1 MRTSVIK
8 LMGFRYVLLLA
19 LAIQWGCTANP
30 LVEAANQKIQQ
41 GDRLSADE
49 QLSQALKADP
59 NSAAI
64 QSQLIQNRNR
74 ILAALWPQFDTA
86 LANRQ
91 LPVAREILLEVEKI
105 DPRNSRLLSAK
116 QLLVDASA
124 KPSQAVGS
132 TSDAVL
138 LQDKGRRLPS
148 LEFRDAPLRSVLDA
162 LGKLGAISFIFDK
175 DVRTDTKI
183 TISLRDVTTS
193 EALRAV
199 LLTQQLESKAL
210 NETSV
215 VIFPATAPKIRDYV
229 ELQTRSFYLNNIEA
243 KQAQAL
249 IKALVKTRDVF
260 IDEKLNLM
268 VIKDTPAAISYAEKL
283 IESVD
288 LAEPEV
294 VLDVVVLE
302 ISNSKAQEIGLRY
315 PSQFQLG
322 LPTAGSA
329 VQALTRDNWKD
340 QIVSTASPSLL
351 ATLKANFGE
360 TNLLSNPSIRVKN
373 REKARIHIGEKLPVF
388 TSSFTQGSS
397 SATGTNT
404 NAFSTQI
411 SFLEVGLKLDVEPLI
426 YLQNEV
432 SIKLGL
438 EVSNVIERVLGPA
451 DSVGYRIGTR
461 NTVTSLRLRD
471 GETQIIAGLIRD
483 DDRKSAIGIPG
494 LAQLPLLGRLFGSHA
509 NDVDKTEIVLM
520 ITPRIVRSIDPPA
533 AGLRRINAGTDSSV
547 GAPPVRL
554 SAKASIAVAAAGVA
568 GAGGARSAQPSS
580 RPDAVP
586 ATGGDPIIA
595 VANADPNV
603 PTGDSPSLNTIS
615 ISMAAPDSVAANS
628 EFDFVIAASPATGDT
643 VVELVLAGDA
653 VTMPDGGRGTILI
666 NLTGDQTVVRLKALA
681 VNRSSTIS
689 VAAVRNA
696 RGSLS
701 LATATPVV
709 TIRTAP

>member
-1 MRTSVIK
+1 M
-8 LMGFRYVLLLA
+8 
-19 LAIQWGCTANP
+19 
-30 LVEAANQKIQQ
+30 
-41 GDRLSADE
+41 
-49 QLSQALKADP
+49 
-59 NSAAI
+59 
-64 QSQLIQNRNR
+64 
-74 ILAALWPQFDTA
+74 
-86 LANRQ
+86 
-91 LPVAREILLEVEKI
+91 
-105 DPRNSRLLSAK
+105 
-116 QLLVDASA
+116 
-124 KPSQAVGS
+124 
-132 TSDAVL
+132 
-138 LQDKGRRLPS
+138 
-148 LEFRDAPLRSVLDA
+148 
-162 LGKLGAISFIFDK
+162 
-175 DVRTDTKI
+175 
-183 TISLRDVTTS
+183 
-193 EALRAV
+193 
-199 LLTQQLESKAL
+199 L

-397 SATGTNT
+397 TTTGTNT

-494 LAQLPLLGRLFGSHA
+494 LSQLPLLGRLFGSHA

-547 GAPPVRL
+547 GAAPVRL
-554 SAKASIAVAAAGVA
+554 SAKASIAVAAS
-568 GAGGARSAQPSS
+568 GAGGPTGGAARTAQPTT
-580 RPDAVP
+580 RPEAVQ
-586 ATGGDPIIA
+586 ATGGDTIIA
-595 VANADPNV
+595 VTNADPNV
-603 PTGDSPSLNTIS
+603 PTGESPALNMIN
-615 ISMAAPDSVAANS
+615 ISMAAPDAVSANS
-628 EFDFVIAASPATGDT
+628 EFDFVIAASPATSDT
-643 VVELVLAGDA
+643 VVELVLSGDA

-666 NLTGDQTVVRLKALA
+666 NLTGDQTIVRLKALA

-701 LATATPVV
+701 LGAATPVV